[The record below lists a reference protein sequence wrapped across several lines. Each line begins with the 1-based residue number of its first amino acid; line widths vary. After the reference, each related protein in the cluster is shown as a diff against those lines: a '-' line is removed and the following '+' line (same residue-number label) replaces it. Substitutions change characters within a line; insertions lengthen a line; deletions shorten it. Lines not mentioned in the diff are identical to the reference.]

1 MKKTN
6 RRMLCAGWVAMLSLS
21 ATLNAQTTWYVDLD
35 ATGANDGSSWSDA
48 FVDLKSGLLFA
59 ASGDAI
65 QVAEG
70 AYTPDQG
77 SLLRTAT
84 FAVSGQSVLGESQE
98 WARRILTCAT
108 STPSPPCSAATCW
121 ETTARASPIAVT
133 TVFTW

>member
-1 MKKTN
+1 MKETN

-98 WARRILTCAT
+98 WARR
-108 STPSPPCSAATCW
+108 S
-121 ETTARASPIAVT
+121 
-133 TVFTW
+133 